1 MKSAA
6 AELWRRAP
14 PDGKALPMQRRKD
27 GKMKVYPDK
36 SFLIS
41 MTLQTVDL
49 ILG

>member
-1 MKSAA
+1 VALGSERCQGAA
-6 AELWRRAP
+6 HA
-14 PDGKALPMQRRKD
+14 DKKKD

-41 MTLQTVDL
+41 MKLQTVDL